1 MKAFLGGVFLAVLAL
16 AGQQPSRAPS
26 GPEAAI
32 READGAWA
40 KAIAEKSVEQ
50 TVTFYDPEAVT
61 AGSAMFRAQ
70 GIPAFRASWE
80 KMFAQPGFAL
90 TWTVAR
96 VVVTESGTM
105 AYSTGTWKSGTDQG
119 PYLAVWRKQPDGRWK
134 VLIDAAWMIPPS
146 RQ

>member
-1 MKAFLGGVFLAVLAL
+1 MKTLLGVVFLAVLAL
-16 AGQQPSRAPS
+16 VRQQPSPTPS

-32 READGAWA
+32 READSAWA

-50 TVTFYDPEAVT
+50 TLTFYDPEAIT

-105 AYSTGTWKSGTDQG
+105 AYSTGTFKIGADQG
-119 PYLAVWRKQPDGRWK
+119 PYLAVWRKQPNGQWK
-134 VLIDAAWMIPPS
+134 VLIDAAWYS
-146 RQ
+146 RSSK